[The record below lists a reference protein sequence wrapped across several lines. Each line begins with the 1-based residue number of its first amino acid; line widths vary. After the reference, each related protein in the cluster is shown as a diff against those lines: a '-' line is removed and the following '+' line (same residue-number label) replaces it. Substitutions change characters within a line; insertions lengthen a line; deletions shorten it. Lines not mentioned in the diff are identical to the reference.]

1 MKRLMIV
8 RHGESE
14 WNASRRLQGQADIDL
29 SEKGREQARALRATV
44 EALNPDRSITSDLK
58 RAFETAKLLGIE
70 SPLSNPALREID
82 VGVWTGRPIAEIRTE
97 DGDGYQGWRSGTFT
111 PDGGEHWRDFVART
125 SACVL
130 ESLKASDRLLVVCH
144 GGVIRALL
152 EKLVD
157 LPPKRI
163 IPVGPASLTVLAER
177 PSGSGSMRLELF
189 NYSPLGPVLDA
200 PD

>member
-1 MKRLMIV
+1 MKRLMMV

-29 SEKGREQARALRATV
+29 SDKGRKQALALRATV
-44 EALNPDRSITSDLK
+44 EALNPDIAITSDLK
-58 RAFETAKLLGIE
+58 RAFETAKLLGIDA
-70 SPLSNPALREID
+70 PLPNPALREID
-82 VGVWTGRPIAEIRTE
+82 VGAWTGRQIADIRA
-97 DGDGYQGWRSGTFT
+97 DDADGYQAWRSGAFT
-111 PDGGEHWRDFVART
+111 PEGGEHWRDFVTRT
-125 SACVL
+125 SACVMDCL
-130 ESLKASDRLLVVCH
+130 GVSDRVLVVCH

-177 PSGSGSMRLELF
+177 PQGSGSMRLELF

>member
-14 WNASRRLQGQADIDL
+14 WNASRKLQGQADIDL
-29 SEKGREQARALRATV
+29 SERGRQQARALRTTV
-44 EALNPDRSITSDLK
+44 EALNPDASITSDLK
-58 RAFETAKLLGIE
+58 RAVETAKLLGIKT
-70 SPLSNPALREID
+70 PLPNPALREID
-82 VGVWTGRPIAEIRTE
+82 VGAWTGRPIADIRDE
-97 DGDGYQGWRSGTFT
+97 NAVGYQGWRSGTFT
-111 PDGGEHWRDFVART
+111 PDGGEHWNDFVSRT
-125 SACVL
+125 SACVMDAL
-130 ESLKASDRLLVVCH
+130 NTSERLLVVCH

-152 EKLVD
+152 ERLVD
-157 LPPKRI
+157 LSPRCI

-177 PSGSGSMRLELF
+177 PADSGSMRLELF

>member
-1 MKRLMIV
+1 MKRLMFV

-14 WNASRRLQGQADIDL
+14 WNASRRLQGQADIKL
-29 SEKGREQARALRATV
+29 SEKGREQARALRSTV
-44 EALNPDRSITSDLK
+44 EALKPDTSITSDLK
-58 RAFETAKLLGIE
+58 RAFETAKLLGME
-70 SPLSNPALREID
+70 APLPNPALREID
-82 VGVWTGRPIAEIRTE
+82 VGSWTGRSISDIRAE
-97 DGDGYQGWRSGTFT
+97 DADGYQAWRSGTFT
-111 PDGGEHWRDFVART
+111 PEGGEHWRDFVTRT
-125 SACVL
+125 STCVMEAL
-130 ESLKASDRLLVVCH
+130 ETSNRLLVVCH

-152 EKLVD
+152 ERLVD

>member
-14 WNASRRLQGQADIDL
+14 WNASRRLQGQADIEL
-29 SEKGREQARALRATV
+29 SDKGREQALALRATV
-44 EALNPDRSITSDLK
+44 EALNPDTSITSDLK
-58 RAFETAKLLGIE
+58 RAIETARLLGIE
-70 SPLSNPALREID
+70 APLTNPALREID
-82 VGVWTGRPIAEIRTE
+82 VGEWTGRAIADIRADDAE
-97 DGDGYQGWRSGTFT
+97 GYQGWRSGTVT
-111 PDGGEHWRDFVART
+111 PKGGEKWSEFVSRT
-125 SACVL
+125 STCVMT
-130 ESLKASDRLLVVCH
+130 SLQASDRLLVVCH

-152 EKLVD
+152 EKLID
-157 LPPKRI
+157 LPPQRI

>member
-14 WNASRRLQGQADIDL
+14 WNASRRLQGQADIEL
-29 SEKGREQARALRATV
+29 SDKGREQALALRATV
-44 EALNPDRSITSDLK
+44 EALNPDTSITSDLK
-58 RAFETAKLLGIE
+58 RAIETARLLGIE
-70 SPLSNPALREID
+70 APLTNPALREID
-82 VGVWTGRPIAEIRTE
+82 VGEWTGRAIADIRADDAE
-97 DGDGYQGWRSGTFT
+97 GYQGWRSGTVT
-111 PDGGEHWRDFVART
+111 PKGGEKWSEFVSRT
-125 SACVL
+125 SACVMT
-130 ESLKASDRLLVVCH
+130 SLQASDRLLVVCH

-152 EKLVD
+152 EKLID
-157 LPPKRI
+157 LPPQRI

>member
-82 VGVWTGRPIAEIRTE
+82 VGAWTGRPIAEIRAE

-177 PSGSGSMRLELF
+177 PAGSGSMRLELF